1 VLLVEVYRNLGLQK
15 IFKRW
20 HGIGAKMMSSRHNF
34 GLVIGL
40 IILAATGAHAQHD
53 ALAADAGDARLLLQA
68 GREDIIR
75 DEMRL
80 SEAEDAAFWPV
91 YDRYQSDLTLVR
103 NRYAVLLA
111 DYIQA
116 YRSGSVSPELA
127 DRLVD
132 EFLEIQSDILKIK
145 KKHLKAFRSVL
156 PSRKAARFYQLEN
169 KMDAELEGQ
178 LALVVPL
185 IDPV

>member
-1 VLLVEVYRNLGLQK
+1 MTNIKRFHVSFTAVLALGA
-15 IFKRW
+15 
-20 HGIGAKMMSSRHNF
+20 GIAMAEESDVASD
-34 GLVIGL
+34 
-40 IILAATGAHAQHD
+40 TSE
-53 ALAADAGDARLLLQA
+53 ARLLLQA

-75 DEMRL
+75 EEMRL
-80 SEAEDAAFWPV
+80 NADEDAMFWPV
-91 YDRYQSDLTLVR
+91 YDSYQKDLTMIR
-103 NRYAVLLA
+103 NRYALLLS

-116 YRSGSVSPELA
+116 YRSGTVSAEFA
-127 DRLVD
+127 DKMVED
-132 EFLEIQSDILKIK
+132 FLDIQGEILKVK
-145 KKHLKAFRSVL
+145 KKHLKYFRKVL